1 MEMSGTSIQDLHQRE
16 QMEQMENMRRMQE
29 LQQAQYGGMQNHQ
42 YEQGHNAAHVIQQ
55 AQHNPYYNS
64 QHQPS
69 DRCPTNFD
77 NIENLARDI
86 SDNLP
91 ADGFSA
97 GVSDLPEEEDLVIV
111 ETKKNGGYLNKV
123 PKMLREPL
131 IIVVLFV
138 ILSQPIIRDNIAK
151 YVRQIN
157 PDMDGKVPFVG
168 ILIYGLIF
176 AVLFTLAKKFLM
188 N

>member
-29 LQQAQYGGMQNHQ
+29 LQQMQYGGMQNHQ
-42 YEQGHNAAHVIQQ
+42 YEQGHNSAHVIQQ
-55 AQHNPYYNS
+55 AQHNPYYES
-64 QHQPS
+64 QHVPP

-77 NIENLARDI
+77 NMENLARDI

-91 ADGFSA
+91 ADNFSA
-97 GVSDLPEEEDLVIV
+97 GVSDVPEEEDIIIA
-111 ETKKNGGYLNKV
+111 EPENGGYLSKV

-131 IIVVLFV
+131 IIVVLFI

-157 PDMDGKVPFVG
+157 PDLDGKVPFVG
-168 ILIYGLIF
+168 ILIYGIIF
-176 AVLFTLAKKFLM
+176 AVLFVVAKKFLM